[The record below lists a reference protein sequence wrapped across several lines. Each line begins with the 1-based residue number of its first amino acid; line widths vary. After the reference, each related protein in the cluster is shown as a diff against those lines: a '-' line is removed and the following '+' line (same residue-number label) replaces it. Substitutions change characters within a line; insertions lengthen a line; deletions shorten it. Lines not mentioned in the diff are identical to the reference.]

1 MTLFRRGGDWKILG
15 NVSLGFKSLDLP
27 VHVLMIIF
35 KFVVKVRKAGHRHS
49 RHCEISDTKI
59 WMALRMVKRQR
70 GWRLQQNQEHDL
82 MRLRKELEHK
92 VIQRQSE
99 NWSTALRAIRTFLN
113 GDGLPQTST
122 IQLTD
127 SQWREMQRIVRQ
139 LHLIVEKNG
148 DLISIACLDRPCSI

>member
-1 MTLFRRGGDWKILG
+1 MTPSGLRDAWTVLR
-15 NVSLGFKSLDLP
+15 NVSFGFKSLDLP
-27 VHVLMIIF
+27 VSVLMIVF
-35 KFVVKVRKAGHRHS
+35 NFVVKARKESYGRRS
-49 RHCEISDTKI
+49 LDDIPDNKI
-59 WMALRMVKRQR
+59 WKALRMVKRQP

-82 MRLRKELEHK
+82 RRLRRELQQK

-113 GDGLPQTST
+113 GDGLPITNK

-127 SQWREMQRIVRQ
+127 SQWREMQRIVQR